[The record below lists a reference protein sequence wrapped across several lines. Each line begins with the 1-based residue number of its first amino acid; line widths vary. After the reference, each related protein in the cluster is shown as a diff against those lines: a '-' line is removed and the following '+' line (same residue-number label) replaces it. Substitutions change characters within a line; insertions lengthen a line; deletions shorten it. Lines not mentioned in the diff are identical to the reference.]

1 MVLEAK
7 DNKVISAKF
16 NGERAQQWLLQP
28 DPSGKCKVALASL
41 VDGQYVQLQ
50 QDQAKMGRS
59 PFYWEIVEN
68 GDTYRLGEGQNK
80 LALPLSSG
88 DACKIKTIASDSQEE
103 DESITLFV
111 FEDTPEVRGALRL
124 GTKGQLGDSELSVS
138 YTDGQAGQ
146 IRIHNHLDS
155 TIYAAVSAPVGA
167 DESFAQW
174 AVKPD
179 TWERWS
185 RSADESVHVS
195 LGDGCIG
202 AQTAKIVRGE
212 TGKVLHIHSLPSNPK
227 WEGIK
232 SVAPTDAKYIEN
244 GVERTHHIGVK
255 NNLGF
260 DIHASVLTSL
270 QGSGDTRQWNMKPGI
285 TEFWSRQGPEV
296 VLVSVG
302 SALGVPRAF
311 VGKVGFTLQIN
322 DL

>member
-16 NGERAQQWLLQP
+16 NGERTQQWLLQP

-50 QDQAKMGRS
+50 QDQVKLGRS
-59 PFYWEIVEN
+59 PFYWEIVEK

-80 LALPLSSG
+80 LAVPLSSG
-88 DACKIKTIASDSQEE
+88 DACKIKIVASDQEE
-103 DESITLFV
+103 DESVTLFV

-124 GTKGQLGDSELSVS
+124 GTKGQLGESELSVS

-146 IRIHNHLDS
+146 IRIHNHLES
-155 TIYAAVSAPVGA
+155 TIYAAVSAPLGA
-167 DESFAQW
+167 DKSFAQW

-185 RSADESVHVS
+185 RSADESVHIS

-202 AQTAKIVRGE
+202 GQTATIVRGE
-212 TGKVLHIHSLPSNPK
+212 TGKVLHVHSLPSNPK
-227 WEGIK
+227 WE
-232 SVAPTDAKYIEN
+232 VC
-244 GVERTHHIGVK
+244 
-255 NNLGF
+255 
-260 DIHASVLTSL
+260 
-270 QGSGDTRQWNMKPGI
+270 
-285 TEFWSRQGPEV
+285 
-296 VLVSVG
+296 VG
-302 SALGVPRAF
+302 STPGVPRAY